1 MIYMRTVGGSMK
13 EVSEA
18 RNPSSLFFLLPF
30 LLALRS
36 SSMSAFLISIL
47 LPLSLSPSVILN
59 PHLRTAVWKKNT
71 QSKVRTDLTYVT
83 LAPESRCDYMEQF
96 SRQLVPQRLLQLV
109 WQNTSNW
116 TVGYTPQWYIHATC
130 VAWTSCRE
138 NCSVSTISVRHVR
151 TVIFHQYIKFSLL
164 LRGSY

>member
-1 MIYMRTVGGSMK
+1 MRTVGGSMK

-30 LLALRS
+30 LLALLS

-47 LPLSLSPSVILN
+47 LPLSLSPFVILN
-59 PHLRTAVWKKNT
+59 PLLRTAVWKKKHT
-71 QSKVRTDLTYVT
+71 IKSQSRSHICYTGTWVKVRLHG
-83 LAPESRCDYMEQF
+83 AIF
-96 SRQLVPQRLLQLV
+96 SSTCPA
-109 WQNTSNW
+109 T
-116 TVGYTPQWYIHATC
+116 IAATC
-130 VAWTSCRE
+130 LTKYFKLNCRLHAAMIYTRNLSRTSCRE

-151 TVIFHQYIKFSLL
+151 TVIFHQHIKFSLL